1 MSMNREERREM
12 KKRLAPIA
20 RRVAALEKQIKQGIN
35 KDAAEAEI
43 TEIVGKLTLVEMMAL
58 EDYITSKNLLDAK

>member
-20 RRVAALEKQIKQGIN
+20 RRVAALEKQIKQGID

-58 EDYITSKNLLDAK
+58 EDYIASKNLLDAK

>member
-1 MSMNREERREM
+1 M
-12 KKRLAPIA
+12 KRRLAPIA
-20 RRVAALEKQIKQGIN
+20 RRVVALEKQIKQGIN

-58 EDYITSKNLLDAK
+58 EDYIASKNLLDAK

>member
-20 RRVAALEKQIKQGIN
+20 RRVVALEKQIKQGID

-58 EDYITSKNLLDAK
+58 EDYIASKNLLDAK

>member
-12 KKRLAPIA
+12 KRRLAPIA
-20 RRVAALEKQIKQGIN
+20 RRVVALEKQIKQDID

-58 EDYITSKNLLDAK
+58 EDYIASKNLLDAK

>member
-1 MSMNREERREM
+1 M

>member
-20 RRVAALEKQIKQGIN
+20 RRIAALEKQIKQGIN

-43 TEIVGKLTLVEMMAL
+43 TEIVGKLALVEMMAL
-58 EDYITSKNLLDAK
+58 EDYIASKNLLDAK

>member
-20 RRVAALEKQIKQGIN
+20 RRIVALEKQIKQGVN
-35 KDAAEAEI
+35 KDAAETEI
-43 TEIVGKLTLVEMMAL
+43 TELVGKLTLVEMMAL
-58 EDYITSKNLLDAK
+58 EDYIASKKLLDTK

>member
-1 MSMNREERREM
+1 M
-12 KKRLAPIA
+12 KRRLAPIA
-20 RRVAALEKQIKQGIN
+20 RRVVALEKQIKQGID

-58 EDYITSKNLLDAK
+58 EDYIASKNLLDAK

>member
-12 KKRLAPIA
+12 KRRLAPIA
-20 RRVAALEKQIKQGIN
+20 RRVVALEKQIKQGIN

-58 EDYITSKNLLDAK
+58 EDYIASKNLLDAK

>member
-1 MSMNREERREM
+1 M

-20 RRVAALEKQIKQGIN
+20 RRVVALEKQIKQGAD

-58 EDYITSKNLLDAK
+58 EDYIASKNLLDAK

>member
-12 KKRLAPIA
+12 KRRLAPIA
-20 RRVAALEKQIKQGIN
+20 RRVVILEKQIKQGIN

-58 EDYITSKNLLDAK
+58 EDYIASKNLLDAK